1 VGKVVRIGALTLLL
15 IGASPLAEEPF
26 GVATVPAAQDSALA
40 VIWRDLQTAMRADEQ
55 TVAAC
60 RADPACGSPAA
71 MRFIAIVDGAKLHE
85 GLTRIG
91 QINRAFNLAIPAQRD
106 GMGTWKSPLAALV
119 SPGDCKSYAVTKY
132 AALAAAG
139 IAPDDRRLV
148 LVWEKAR
155 PAETHLV
162 VAVRVDRRW
171 LILDSRSLIMTES
184 SGATYQPLQIID
196 HAGVRNV
203 PPLRPVGRAAVKTGP

>member
-1 VGKVVRIGALTLLL
+1 MGSLIRIGALTLLL
-15 IGASPLAEEPF
+15 MGASPLAEEPF
-26 GVATVPAAQDSALA
+26 GIATVPAAQDSALP
-40 VIWRDLQTAMRADEQ
+40 VIWRVLQPAMRADEQ

-71 MRFIAIVDGAKLHE
+71 LRFIAIVDAAKLHE

-91 QINRAFNLAIPAQRD
+91 QINRALNLAIPAQRD

-139 IAPDDRRLV
+139 IAPEDRRLV
-148 LVWEKAR
+148 IVREKAR
-155 PAETHLV
+155 PAETHLI

-184 SGATYQPLQIID
+184 TGAAYQPLQIID
-196 HAGVRNV
+196 HSGVRNV
-203 PPLRPVGRAAVKTGP
+203 PPFAAGRQGR

>member
-1 VGKVVRIGALTLLL
+1 MGNVIQIGALALLL

-26 GVATVPAAQDSALA
+26 GVATAPAAQDGALSA
-40 VIWRDLQTAMRADEQ
+40 VWRDLQAAMRADEQ

-60 RADPACGSPAA
+60 RTNPACGSPAA
-71 MRFIAIVDGAKLHE
+71 RRFIAIVDGAKRHE

-91 QINRAFNLAIPAQRD
+91 QINRALNLAIPAQRD

-148 LVWEKAR
+148 IVRDKAR
-155 PAETHLV
+155 PTETHLV

-184 SGATYQPLQIID
+184 TGATYQPLQIID
-196 HAGVRNV
+196 HSGVRNV
-203 PPLRPVGRAAVKTGP
+203 SPFAAGRQGR